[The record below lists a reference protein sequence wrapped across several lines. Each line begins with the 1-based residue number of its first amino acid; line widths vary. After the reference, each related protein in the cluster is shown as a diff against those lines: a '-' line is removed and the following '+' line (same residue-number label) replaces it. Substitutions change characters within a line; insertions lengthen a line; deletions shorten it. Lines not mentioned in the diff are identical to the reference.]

1 MPLSTGTGDYGETGL
16 FGKRRVPKDHVRIE
30 AYGTI
35 DELNC
40 LLGVLRA
47 EELDAEFDEALKRLQ
62 NALFEVGA
70 DLATEGGKACVSS
83 MIELIGQVEGW
94 TEASEKGLEP
104 LSTFVLP
111 AGHRVAA
118 QLHVVRAVARRAE
131 RTYWTLASG
140 APDVPR
146 EIGVFLNRLS
156 DLFFSWARRANNR
169 AGIVDQPWQRLGR

>member
-70 DLATEGGKACVSS
+70 DLATEGGKA
-83 MIELIGQVEGW
+83 
-94 TEASEKGLEP
+94 
-104 LSTFVLP
+104 
-111 AGHRVAA
+111 
-118 QLHVVRAVARRAE
+118 
-131 RTYWTLASG
+131 
-140 APDVPR
+140 
-146 EIGVFLNRLS
+146 
-156 DLFFSWARRANNR
+156 
-169 AGIVDQPWQRLGR
+169 